1 MIKRLTILA
10 ILATSSASQA
20 LEFSVPGILTHDETA
35 PFAVHTIATGPAELG
50 VVPTTRHEGPVSHL
64 IWEVP
69 GIDSTLGLLA
79 GLQMQLEDEGFET
92 SWACETRSCGG
103 FDFRFGLDILP
114 APEMFIDLSDFHY
127 IAAFRDDAVLSL
139 VVSRSGELGYVQL
152 TMVGGPNPVGGEAAM
167 VLSTR
172 SEADLDIAGALSAQG
187 VAILDGVAFETGK
200 AALASDL
207 VPSLVALAE
216 YLTANP
222 DHKVAL
228 VGHTDAEG
236 GLDGN
241 VSLSVRRAEAVRELL
256 VSELGVNAAQLEA
269 KGIGYLAPRA
279 SNLTDDGRAQNRRV
293 EAVLT
298 STQ

>member
-10 ILATSSASQA
+10 LLATSTASQA
-20 LEFSVPGILTHDETA
+20 LEFSVPGTLTHDETA

-50 VVPTTRHEGPVSHL
+50 EVPTTRHEGPVTHL
-64 IWEVP
+64 VWEVP

-114 APEMFIDLSDFHY
+114 APDMFIDLSDFHY

-152 TMVGGPNPVGGEAAM
+152 TMVGGPNTVGGEAAT

-172 SEADLDIAGALSAQG
+172 SDPNLDIADALSTNG

-207 VPSLVALAE
+207 VPSLEELAD
-216 YLTANP
+216 YLTTNP
-222 DHKVAL
+222 GHKVAL

-241 VSLSVRRAEAVRELL
+241 VSLSVRRAEAVREFL
-256 VSELGVNAAQLEA
+256 VSELGVDAAQLEA

-279 SNLTDDGRAQNRRV
+279 SNMTDDGRAQNRRV